1 MEQNEKI
8 KYYRKLLRLTQ
19 DEVGDACSVDRST
32 VANWEAGS
40 RKVNRVYIKILT
52 ALFGLPPYELER
64 TEHSSES
71 KLVDYKMKNNIR
83 IGEYIVRDRKK
94 YGMTQGEFGK
104 LLGVSAFAVSKWERE
119 ICYPDIFLLADISDI
134 LDISIDEMMGK

>member
-1 MEQNEKI
+1 
-8 KYYRKLLRLTQ
+8 
-19 DEVGDACSVDRST
+19 
-32 VANWEAGS
+32 
-40 RKVNRVYIKILT
+40 
-52 ALFGLPPYELER
+52 
-64 TEHSSES
+64 
-71 KLVDYKMKNNIR
+71 MKNNIR
-83 IGEYIVRDRKK
+83 IGEYILRYRKK